1 MISKKLIQCR
11 GKNRLNEDLTAQTAG
26 EPGAAQTSD
35 REPENGAQPVAD
47 EELEAVTGG
56 GWGQIVATYR
66 PHYSCKYCGTKF
78 GTNKEAR
85 DAHMPIC
92 PENPANKK

>member
-1 MISKKLIQCR
+1 MQGG

-26 EPGAAQTSD
+26 EPGVAQSLS

-47 EELEAVTGG
+47 DELEAMTGG
-56 GWGQIVATYR
+56 GMGQMWESYR
-66 PHYSCKYCGTKF
+66 PYYICPYCDKDLHTLS
-78 GTNKEAR
+78 NL
-85 DAHMPIC
+85 DAHKKTC